1 MGYYATKSNDEFTFY
16 IINDEGKKIKLGHKS
31 KTVHRDYTDFSGS
44 NVSPLTREQYK
55 KAMKRYLE
63 IKIHE

>member
-1 MGYYATKSNDEFTFY
+1 MSYLSAQAKMDIET
-16 IINDEGKKIKLGHKS
+16 EGKKIKLGHKS

>member
-1 MGYYATKSNDEFTFY
+1 MSY
-16 IINDEGKKIKLGHKS
+16 ISAQAKHNTASKKLGHKC
-31 KTVHRDYTDFSGS
+31 RAIRRYYTDFAGS

-63 IKIHE
+63 IKNIHELDFRNRR